1 MATRGRPSGEKTRNT
16 GRWTEARFK
25 SFIKGGLRSMT
36 RKWGPINDAL
46 KEARVERGKYL
57 CNGCKK
63 AVPATATEGR
73 RRVKNV
79 HVDHIEPVVCPANG
93 WVDWDTCIERMF
105 CEVDNLQVLCKA
117 CHDVKCQEEKDLRKQ
132 SKTSEEE

>member
-1 MATRGRPSGEKTRNT
+1 MAPRGRPSGEKTRNT

-25 SFIKGGLRSMT
+25 TFIKGGLRSMT

-46 KEARVERGKYL
+46 KDARVERGKYL

-63 AVPATATEGR
+63 AVPATVKDGR

-79 HVDHIEPVVCPANG
+79 HVDHIAPVVCPIDG

-105 CEVDNLQVLCKA
+105 CEVDNLQVLCKD
-117 CHDVKCQEEKDLRKQ
+117 CHDVKCHEEKELRKRM
-132 SKTSEEE
+132 KTDD

>member
-1 MATRGRPSGEKTRNT
+1 MATRGRPSGAKTRNT

-46 KEARVERGKYL
+46 TKARVERGKYL
-57 CNGCKK
+57 CNGCKA
-63 AVPATATEGR
+63 AVPATINEGR
-73 RRVKNV
+73 KRVKNV
-79 HVDHIEPVVCPANG
+79 HVDHINPVVDPVVG

-105 CEVDNLQVLCKA
+105 CELDNLQVLCKS
-117 CHDVKCQEEKDLRKQ
+117 CHDKKCIEEKDLRKQ
-132 SKTSEEE
+132 MRTDDDE